1 MSRRADTVRPAAKL
15 LVSCETRQL
24 LSPPCSINIARP
36 SSCLPPREKFNF
48 SATEERS
55 SQQEMADCEGKSEWP
70 ELVGFHG
77 DEAVGIIEREN
88 PLVEASTV
96 PEGSPGTTD
105 YRCDRVRVYVDKR
118 GIVTSTPSIG

>member
-1 MSRRADTVRPAAKL
+1 AGRQVA
-15 LVSCETRQL
+15 CETRQL

-36 SSCLPPREKFNF
+36 SSCLPPRAKFNF

-88 PLVEASTV
+88 PLVEAST
-96 PEGSPGTTD
+96 TT
-105 YRCDRVRVYVDKR
+105 RQITFVSGFEPLTKTKIWLTKVYVN
-118 GIVTSTPSIG
+118 GHSP